1 MLALAVVEAVGRW
14 QALVATKEL
23 CGAQL
28 SYEDTGLRPAMVLDT
43 FALHWVCTGLYKF
56 APSHAFGHPHIAPIQ
71 TTARSKCS

>member
-28 SYEDTGLRPAMVLDT
+28 SYEDTGLHPAMVLDT
-43 FALHWVCTGLYKF
+43 LTFRWHLSRTTPFTKIIICWLL
-56 APSHAFGHPHIAPIQ
+56 GHMN
-71 TTARSKCS
+71 SLVLF